1 VINFFP
7 FNNETLVVAREWP
20 DVLDRLSNA
29 TMSLNSN
36 QIKPTAVFY
45 GWIKA
50 DRFRFS
56 LKTRRPNSF
65 VPLIIG
71 TIEPTSTGCILFLEY
86 RFFPV
91 TRMYLI
97 FWSLFIIL
105 AGIVI
110 AHQYHKI
117 YMSILALVLALLI
130 NWIAWANFNLQKDL
144 SRKALLKIL
153 Q

>member
-1 VINFFP
+1 VISFFP

-20 DVLDRLSNA
+20 DVLDRLANA

-36 QIKPTAVFY
+36 QINNTAVFY

-65 VPLIIG
+65 IPLIIG

-97 FWSLFIIL
+97 FWSLFIIM
-105 AGIVI
+105 AGVVT
-110 AHQYHKI
+110 AHQYREF
-117 YMSILALVLALLI
+117 YLGLLSVALVCLI
-130 NWIAWANFNLQKDL
+130 NWIAWANFKLQKDL
-144 SRKALLKIL
+144 SRKVLLKIL